1 MIESP
6 LIKEVFAEELA
17 KAAAEAESKARHEAI
32 IEVLSTR
39 FGEIPTDLQDRIRSV
54 QDKKILSQMTRDA
67 AACKDLDTFQGEG
80 KVSGTVSPSNIA
92 VHRQPSGN

>member
-6 LIKEVFAEELA
+6 LIKEVFAEELAEAAAKAAA

-32 IEVLSTR
+32 IEFLSTR
-39 FGEIPTDLQDRIRSV
+39 FGDIPTDLQDRIRSV

-67 AACKDLDTFQGEG
+67 AACKDLDTFQE
-80 KVSGTVSPSNIA
+80 SLP
-92 VHRQPSGN
+92 